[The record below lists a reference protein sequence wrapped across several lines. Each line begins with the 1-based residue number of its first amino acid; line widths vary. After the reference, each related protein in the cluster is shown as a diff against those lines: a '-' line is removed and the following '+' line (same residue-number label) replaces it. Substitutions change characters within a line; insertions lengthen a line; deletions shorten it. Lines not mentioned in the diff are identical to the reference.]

1 MALARA
7 LAVEPRVLLLDEP
20 FGALDA
26 KVRQELRRWLRR
38 LHDDIHL
45 TSVFVTHD
53 QEEALE
59 LADRVVVMNEGRIE
73 QDGSPAEVF
82 DSPATSFVMNFL
94 GSVNIFH
101 GRVENGRAVL
111 GPLEAEYPEHQS
123 ATPQPAAGY
132 ARPHELAVGR
142 DDDGGGLWAVLTAVN
157 TTGGIVKM
165 DFTDPDGHHIRVE
178 LARDAYATIA
188 PVVGERLYIKPRTL
202 RIFLTPA

>member
-1 MALARA
+1 
-7 LAVEPRVLLLDEP
+7 
-20 FGALDA
+20 
-26 KVRQELRRWLRR
+26 
-38 LHDDIHL
+38 
-45 TSVFVTHD
+45 VTHD

-73 QDGSPAEVF
+73 QDASPAEVF

-101 GRVENGRAVL
+101 GRVESGRAVL
-111 GPLEAEYPEHQS
+111 GPLETDYPEHQS

-142 DDDGGGLWAVLTAVN
+142 TDDGGGLWAALTAVN
-157 TTGGIVKM
+157 TTGSIVKM
-165 DFTDPDGHHIRVE
+165 EFTDPGGHLIRVE
-178 LARDAYATIA
+178 LARDAYATLA
-188 PVVGERLYIKPRTL
+188 PTVGERLYVRPRTL